1 MKDFVIVTD
10 NNADLPDA
18 YYLEEGIGCVSLTY
32 TLEGKTYHKD
42 NSLPTKEFYDR
53 VRAGAMPT
61 TAQTNPEDVSRVIR
75 PYLEEGKDVLYIAF
89 SSALSGSYNSA
100 ALAARQAMEDY
111 PHAKI
116 FVIDSLAASLGQ
128 GYIVSLAVALKK
140 EGKTIEETYRL
151 VEENKLHVAHVF
163 TVDDLNH
170 LHRGGRVSKASA
182 LLGTMIKVKPLLC
195 VNDEGRLIPVGKARG
210 RKKSLH
216 ALVDMMDER
225 MGSYRDKNKQ
235 IFISHADCREDADK
249 LSLLIKERFGF
260 ESFLIHDVGPTI
272 GSHSGPGTL
281 ALFFMAEKR

>member
-10 NNADLPDA
+10 NNADLPDT

-32 TLEGKTYHKD
+32 TLEGKTYHRD

-53 VRAGAMPT
+53 VRAGALPT
-61 TAQTNPEDVSRVIR
+61 TAQTNPEDVSKVIR
-75 PYLEEGKDVLYIAF
+75 PYLEAGKDILYIAF
-89 SSALSGSYNSA
+89 SSALSGSCNSA
-100 ALAARQAMEDY
+100 RLAAEQAMEDY
-111 PHAKI
+111 PHARI
-116 FVIDSLAASLGQ
+116 FVVDSLAASLGQ
-128 GYIVSLAVALKK
+128 GYIVSMAVALKK

-216 ALVDMMDER
+216 ALVDMMEER